1 MLLLRVIQLASDIC
15 GDKILSSDWGGWH
28 RPAWPRPGVVD
39 FSNSLLKR
47 QAIFPNFYL
56 TLRFHK
62 ECVLTVWPTCHH
74 NNYRFV
80 PIAAANKWCRVC
92 VMHLSMI
99 DLYLCKCLGSSLLL
113 SRRKKKKKKRATS
126 QISSSCN
133 NVAKQVA
140 RCRCPFCHS
149 VTTDVN
155 FSKQ

>member
-39 FSNSLLKR
+39 FSKTLLKR

-113 SRRKKKKKKRATS
+113 SRRKKKKKKWSTS

-149 VTTDVN
+149 VTTDVH